1 MVFYPHKSKPS
12 QTKNESEDLF
22 MVTFLDLLVVVVMV
36 LCAVS
41 LVAMALMFLV
51 KNKKVKRI
59 CLYLVAALGVYMG
72 YVSFRIMW
80 VNSLAQTGLAVALAL
95 AAIGAVVLE
104 RLSKG
109 SEKKFLLS
117 QILASASLVLGMFN
131 AFM

>member
-1 MVFYPHKSKPS
+1 
-12 QTKNESEDLF
+12 

-41 LVAMALMFLV
+41 LVAVALMFLV

-72 YVSFRIMW
+72 YVGLRIMW
-80 VNSLAQTGLAVALAL
+80 INSAAQSALAVLMALI
-95 AAIGAVVLE
+95 AIGAIVLE

-109 SEKKFLLS
+109 SKKRFLIS
-117 QILASASLVLGMFN
+117 PVLASASLVIGMFN